1 MIIYSDNKL
10 FWKYLKKNKDI
21 LEAKDI
27 FYDQDILKWYSCD
40 YNKSFYMIKD
50 KTFLIIDKKNRVIAF
65 FFGFLFLSKKKS
77 NINMPYYQPCSIFV
91 DYKKISKDEIN
102 IFFTKIKKILK
113 EASGNFYFRENLA
126 NNNLSSVVKLLK
138 KNFLNLRIG
147 FYKKINLLNKEDKI
161 FANFSGNLKREI
173 KHSLNKTE
181 LKITIINHKNV
192 ILENILYFK
201 KIHYEVSGYK
211 TRSDDSWN
219 VQYELI
225 KNNKAFIVQ
234 AEFNK
239 EIISMAYFTD
249 NSVICNYSSSVSLR
263 KFFNIPVNHLVIW
276 NAIIESKKRNCRYF
290 CIGEE
295 IIEKNY
301 SEKEVSINFFK
312 DRFYP
317 EKKYFIDINI

>member
-1 MIIYSDNKL
+1 MIETLIKNNCSFITASHFHNIASVESIKNLERLKIKHLKLTYDQKKDIIIYDRSLTDGIGEESYGLYVARYIMKDKNFNERTTEILDNYNYNNIKQSRYNSNVYIECCEICKSKEKL
-10 FWKYLKKNKDI
+10 ETHHIVWQKDFKANKNKFH
-21 LEAKDI
+21 LMKNNPSN
-27 FYDQDILKWYSCD
+27 LVVLCMKCH
-40 YNKSFYMIKD
+40 D
-50 KTFLIIDKKNRVIAF
+50 KVDRNEIT
-65 FFGFLFLSKKKS
+65 
-77 NINMPYYQPCSIFV
+77 IN
-91 DYKKISKDEIN
+91 
-102 IFFTKIKKILK
+102 
-113 EASGNFYFRENLA
+113 GW
-126 NNNLSSVVKLLK
+126 
-138 KNFLNLRIG
+138 
-147 FYKKINLLNKEDKI
+147 DKI
-161 FANFSGNLKREI
+161 P
-173 KHSLNKTE
+173 
-181 LKITIINHKNV
+181 V
-192 ILENILYFK
+192 IWASAE
-201 KIHYEVSGYK
+201 
-211 TRSDDSWN
+211 RSY
-219 VQYELI
+219 QI